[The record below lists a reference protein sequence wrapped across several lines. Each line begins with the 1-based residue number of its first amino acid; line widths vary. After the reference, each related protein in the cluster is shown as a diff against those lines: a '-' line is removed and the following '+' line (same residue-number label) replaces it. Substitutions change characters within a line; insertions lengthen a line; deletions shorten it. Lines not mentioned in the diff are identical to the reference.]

1 MENNGKEIDLTIPL
15 TKKDWLDVVTWVNA
29 RWTTNWSDSDIV
41 SLYNDYQLIPKELVW
56 KSLFMYYKAGHKF
69 FNTAEFFKLCHEQWI
84 IEEQN
89 QNTQNALEMGEVVD
103 VNANGL
109 LQYLLIN
116 GYESVRH
123 AVYDISQKRVKEG
136 RPFLDEADIID
147 PDEPWESA
155 KAHFV
160 GLKWNRTVEELKE
173 KIESQED
180 SNGK

>member
-15 TKKDWLDVVTWVNA
+15 TKKDWLDVVSWVNA
-29 RWTTNWSDSDIV
+29 RWTTNWSDQDIV

-56 KSLFMYYKAGHKF
+56 KALFMYYKSGHKF
-69 FNTAEFFKLCHEQWI
+69 FNIAEFFKLCHEQWI
-84 IEEQN
+84 VEEQN
-89 QNTQNALEMGEVVD
+89 EKSHNALEMGEVVD

-136 RPFLDEADIID
+136 RPFLDEAERID

-155 KAHFV
+155 KEHFTSF
-160 GLKWNRTVEELKE
+160 KWNRTVEELKE
-173 KIESQED
+173 KVESQED